1 MAMNSHSHHMERY
14 QHLGPLI
21 REMRMQAGLTQQE
34 LAERL
39 GLRAYQAVQKWES
52 GRRSV
57 TLSRLVEITRA
68 LGHEVEG
75 TERVKALFGIEA
87 GPDPLTLGHLQHLE
101 ALERDLRLLREV
113 LAERAQTFR
122 PAGNPR
128 RRRGSR

>member
-1 MAMNSHSHHMERY
+1 MERY

-39 GLRAYQAVQKWES
+39 GLRAYQVVQKWES
-52 GRRSV
+52 GKRSV
-57 TLSRLVEITRA
+57 TLSRLVEISRA

-87 GPDPLTLGHLQHLE
+87 GPDPLLTLGQLQHLE
-101 ALERDLRLLREV
+101 QLERDLRQLREV
-113 LAERAQTFR
+113 LAERALTFR
-122 PAGNPR
+122 PAGKPR
-128 RRRGSR
+128 RRRGCRGGSGSRS